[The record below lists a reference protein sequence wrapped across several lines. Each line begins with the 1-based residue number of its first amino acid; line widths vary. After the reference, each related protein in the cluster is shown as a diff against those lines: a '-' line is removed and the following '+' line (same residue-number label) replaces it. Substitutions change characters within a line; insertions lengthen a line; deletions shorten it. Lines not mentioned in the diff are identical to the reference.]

1 MFAQKAST
9 PKALRN
15 NIYHFLPLLAYSIA
29 VLCYSVLQRS
39 LDLTCRSIRFLLAK
53 LHIECLAEENNKRA
67 VRRALQN
74 LPEEVD
80 HMHDEVM
87 RRIENQDRKK
97 AQGAEKALSWISYA
111 ERPLTIRELQH
122 ALATESED
130 EEIDEDALPDENLP
144 ICVCAGLITVDLESD
159 VVRSVHYTTGKYFRR
174 IREIRFPTAQI
185 KITKTCL
192 TYLSSES

>member
-1 MFAQKAST
+1 LHT
-9 PKALRN
+9 RLR
-15 NIYHFLPLLAYSIA
+15 FC
-29 VLCYSVLQRS
+29 VYSVLQRS
-39 LDLTCRSIRFLLAK
+39 LDLTCRSIRLLLAK
-53 LHIECLAEENNKRA
+53 LHIECLAEEDNKRA

-80 HMHDEVM
+80 HMHDEAM
-87 RRIENQDRKK
+87 RRIENQDCKK
-97 AQGAEKALSWISYA
+97 AQGTEKALSWISYA

-144 ICVCAGLITVDLESD
+144 ICVCAELVTVDLESD

-185 KITKTCL
+185 KITKICL
-192 TYLSSES
+192 TYLSFRGES

>member
-1 MFAQKAST
+1 MGCMFAQKAST

-130 EEIDEDALPDENLP
+130 EDALPDENLP